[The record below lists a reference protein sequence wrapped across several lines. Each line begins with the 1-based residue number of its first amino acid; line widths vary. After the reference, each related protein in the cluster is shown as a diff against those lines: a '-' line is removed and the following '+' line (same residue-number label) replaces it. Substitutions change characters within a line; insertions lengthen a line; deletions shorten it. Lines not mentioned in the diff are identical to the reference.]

1 MDARGKKLEL
11 TKQLSKQSPK
21 VYFSEEE
28 REIVF
33 KIKVCVEELHL
44 NKGTNYYSRLLGS
57 VEG

>member
-44 NKGTNYYSRLLGS
+44 NKGYI
-57 VEG
+57 